1 MPEHDNDIPEL
12 VEDDD
17 DVADDE
23 GLEEVETADDEL
35 EDEEDRKP
43 VPDR

>member
-35 EDEEDRKP
+35 EDEEEP
-43 VPDR
+43 QTGS